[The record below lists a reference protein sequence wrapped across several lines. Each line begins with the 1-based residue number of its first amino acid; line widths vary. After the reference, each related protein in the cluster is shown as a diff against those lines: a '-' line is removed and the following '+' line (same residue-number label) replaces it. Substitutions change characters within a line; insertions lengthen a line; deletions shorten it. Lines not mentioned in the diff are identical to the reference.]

1 MGTAHPELEMTIGPI
16 PLADGVGK
24 EVVVRYSTG
33 LASGG
38 KWLTDSNGRELLER
52 TRDERPD
59 YSLNLTEPQ
68 AANMHPIQ
76 TAIAVRQHGG
86 GGAKLTV
93 TPDRSQAGTSLV
105 DGQLE
110 LLVHRRLLVD
120 DGEGAGEPLNE
131 TESYHYTGTTIH
143 RTGRGLMIRARHWLT
158 VDAADSTSG
167 DLAARQL
174 AERVFAP
181 PLVAFAA
188 SAGVLANS
196 GGQMFVG
203 TASLPSAVSLLT
215 VEPQADGAAFVRLAH
230 KFGAHEAAGSATSSV
245 KVSLA
250 TLFHTKATHAEE

>member
-110 LLVHRRLLVD
+110 LLVHRRLLAD

-143 RTGRGLMIRARHWLT
+143 RTPLADGRRSRLDVRRSRGT
-158 VDAADSTSG
+158 
-167 DLAARQL
+167 
-174 AERVFAP
+174 
-181 PLVAFAA
+181 
-188 SAGVLANS
+188 SAG
-196 GGQMFVG
+196 G
-203 TASLPSAVSLLT
+203 TCLRSTARGVCSFSRCPREQRRTDVRGDGFASVCRVIAY
-215 VEPQADGAAFVRLAH
+215 G
-230 KFGAHEAAGSATSSV
+230 
-245 KVSLA
+245 
-250 TLFHTKATHAEE
+250 